1 MNFTVPFFWHLKFLG
16 QLLLMDPIDFQNYI
30 LEWAVLEGRKDLPWQ
45 KPVSPY
51 RVWVSEV
58 MLQQTQVATV
68 IPYFQQFIKAFPDVQ
83 SLASAPLDTVLTLWS
98 GLGYYARARHLH
110 ESAKVIAAGDTF
122 PNTLPALMALP
133 GVGRSTAGAILSI
146 ACGQSAPIL
155 DGNVKRVLSR
165 CFGVLGWP
173 GDSTV
178 LKELWQLSTFYTPQK
193 EAAAYTQAMMDL
205 GAMVCK
211 RRQPLCEQCPV
222 KVSCI
227 AFQNNQVNVIPA
239 AKPKVKLPVKEK
251 IFLMLVSDEREVF
264 LIKRPLKGIWAGL
277 WCLPEFSD
285 LEGALNGCEDYLGF
299 VPVYHLQALRR
310 HTFSHYHLD
319 YQVVFM
325 QTEIKEIVLEDSV
338 CYVPKTDRKLGLPA
352 PIKRLLNQL

>member
-1 MNFTVPFFWHLKFLG
+1 
-16 QLLLMDPIDFQNYI
+16 MDPIDFQNYI

-45 KPVSPY
+45 NPVSPY

-68 IPYFQQFIKAFPDVQ
+68 IPYFQQFIRTFPEVQ
-83 SLASAPLDTVLTLWS
+83 SLASAPLDTVLTVWS

-110 ESAKVIAAGDTF
+110 ESAQVIVAGDTF

-146 ACGQSAPIL
+146 AFGQSAPIL

-165 CFGVLGWP
+165 CFGVSGWS
-173 GDSTV
+173 GDSAV
-178 LKELWQLSTFYTPQK
+178 LKELWQLSTLYTPQK
-193 EAAAYTQAMMDL
+193 KAAAYTQAMMDL
-205 GAMVCK
+205 GAMICK

-222 KVSCI
+222 NESCI
-227 AFQNNQVNVIPA
+227 AFQNNQVDVLPT

-251 IFLMLVSDEREVF
+251 IFLMLMSDEQEVF

-285 LEGALNGCEDYLGF
+285 LEGALNWCEIYLGF
-299 VPVYHLQALRR
+299 VPVYHLQGLRR

-319 YQVVFM
+319 FQVVFM
-325 QTEIKEIVLEDSV
+325 RTAIEEIVLEDSV
-338 CYVPKTDRKLGLPA
+338 CYFPKTETKLGLPA
-352 PIKRLLNQL
+352 PMKRLLNQL

>member
-1 MNFTVPFFWHLKFLG
+1 ME
-16 QLLLMDPIDFQNYI
+16 PIDFQNFV
-30 LEWAVLEGRKDLPWQ
+30 LEWGVIEGRKDLPWQ
-45 KPVSPY
+45 HPVSPY
-51 RVWVSEV
+51 RVWISEV

-68 IPYFQQFIKAFPDVQ
+68 IPYFQKFIRQFPDVQ
-83 SLASAPLDTVLTLWS
+83 KLAIAPLDQVLTLWS

-110 ESAKVIAAGDTF
+110 ESAKLIVAGDRF

-146 ACGQSAPIL
+146 AFEQSTPIL

-165 CFGVLGWP
+165 CFGVSGWS
-173 GDSTV
+173 GDTTV
-178 LKELWQLSTFYTPQK
+178 LKELWQLSALYTPEK
-193 EAAAYTQAMMDL
+193 KAAAYTQAMMDL

-222 KVSCI
+222 NVACI
-227 AFQNNQVNVIPA
+227 AFQNNKVHLLPR

-251 IFLMLVSDEREVF
+251 IFLMLMSDEREVF

-285 LEGALNGCEDYLGF
+285 LEGALNWCDSYLHLE
-299 VPVYHLQALRR
+299 PVYQLQQVRR

-325 QTEIKEIVLEDSV
+325 KIEIREIVLDGSV
-338 CYVPKTDRKLGLPA
+338 CYCPATDPELGLPA
-352 PIKRLLNQL
+352 PMKRLLKQL